1 MQSNDENFK
10 KKKITILND
19 KNELID
25 FRNEKNLIKMMNF
38 HYKMFNAV
46 FN

>member
-1 MQSNDENFK
+1 MQLNDKNFK

-19 KNELID
+19 KNKSID
-25 FRNEKNLIKMMNF
+25 FRNEKNLIKTMNF
-38 HYKMFNAV
+38 HHKMFDAI